1 MTDVPRRRERLSRIS
16 AVVQRR
22 VPNVFRMDSI
32 KSQIVVFALLAALI
46 PSIAMAWVSYVQNRG
61 ALTDKINEQLH
72 SISTQT
78 AREMEIWL
86 KESLYDVRVFASS
99 FVVTENV
106 ERIRQAATR
115 ETTDTE
121 ALTRLTD
128 YLHSVRE
135 RFTDYDELF
144 VVARGASVVA
154 SGPGET
160 GPIQLK
166 ADWLDDVEAG
176 RIVLGEPYWSESL
189 GRAGMALG
197 IPVTSPDGR
206 FLGAL
211 AASVNFS
218 TVQTILR
225 SFVRSEHGDVYL
237 TTNDGRI
244 ILSAQESSA
253 GLMAERLDS
262 ATRSAMQADTA
273 ELVSY
278 PGRAGEQVVGTW
290 APIPGL
296 PWATV
301 AELQAADAFKPIA
314 RLRNV
319 TLAIVFGLVLTIG
332 LIAYRLGLLI
342 TRPLDRLTTAAGT
355 VAKGDLSVSL
365 SDAGSGEVGYL
376 TDVFV
381 YMVQRLREGRD
392 ELSEAHDELKKT
404 NEELER
410 LSITDSLTGLYNRR
424 YLMRTLEAEVRRA
437 GRTKHAFAVLMTDV
451 DHFKSFNDTYGHQ
464 AGDEVLARVAGVLQA
479 TVREVDCAARYGGEE
494 FSVMLPETGLQ
505 GATEV
510 AERVRVGVAEEPFVF
525 RGKTVRV
532 TLSIGVSEFPTD
544 GETSEALIEA
554 ADRALYQ
561 AKRKGRNRVVR
572 AARGRGGAKKKEA

>member
-1 MTDVPRRRERLSRIS
+1 MTDTPRRRDSLSRIS

-46 PSIAMAWVSYVQNRG
+46 PSIAMAWVSYVQSRG
-61 ALTDKINEQLH
+61 ALTDKITEELR

-86 KESLYDVRVFASS
+86 KEALYEMRVFASS
-99 FVVTENV
+99 YVVTESV
-106 ERIRQAATR
+106 ERLRQAAER
-115 ETTDTE
+115 ETPDDD

-128 YLHSVRE
+128 YLRSVRE
-135 RFTDYDELF
+135 RSTDYDELF
-144 VVARGASVVA
+144 VVAPGASVVT
-154 SGPGET
+154 SGLAEV

-166 ADWLDDVEAG
+166 TDWLDEVEAG
-176 RIVLGEPYWSESL
+176 RVVVGEPYWDEHL
-189 GRAGMALG
+189 GRAGLTLG
-197 IPVTSPDGR
+197 IPIALPDGR

-211 AASVNFS
+211 AATVNFS
-218 TVQTILR
+218 TVQGILQK
-225 SFVRSEHGDVYL
+225 FVRSERGDVHL
-237 TTNDGRI
+237 TTNDGRL
-244 ILSAQESSA
+244 ILSASGSSA
-253 GLMAERLDS
+253 ALMAVPLDS
-262 ATRSAMQADTA
+262 TARVAMQTDTA
-273 ELVSY
+273 GLVSY
-278 PGRAGEQVVGTW
+278 DGMAGEQVVGTS
-290 APIPGL
+290 APILGL

-301 AELQAADAFKPIA
+301 AELQAAEAFGPIA

-319 TLAIVFGLVLTIG
+319 TLAFVIGLVLLIG

-342 TRPLDRLTTAAGT
+342 ARPLDRLTTAAGT
-355 VAKGDLSVSL
+355 VAKGDLSVEL
-365 SDAGSGEVGYL
+365 PDAGAGEVGYL

-381 YMVQRLREGRD
+381 YMVQRLREGR
-392 ELSEAHDELKKT
+392 EKLSEAHEELKET

-410 LSITDSLTGLYNRR
+410 LSITDSLTGLFNRR

-437 GRTKHAFAVLMTDV
+437 GRMKHPFAVLMTDV

-494 FSVMLPETGLQ
+494 FSVMLPETDLQ
-505 GATEV
+505 GAAEV
-510 AERVRVGVAEEPFVF
+510 AERARVGVAEEPFVF
-525 RGKTVRV
+525 RGKAVRV

-544 GETSEALIEA
+544 GDTSEKLIEA

-572 AARGRGGAKKKEA
+572 APRRGRPRKKEA